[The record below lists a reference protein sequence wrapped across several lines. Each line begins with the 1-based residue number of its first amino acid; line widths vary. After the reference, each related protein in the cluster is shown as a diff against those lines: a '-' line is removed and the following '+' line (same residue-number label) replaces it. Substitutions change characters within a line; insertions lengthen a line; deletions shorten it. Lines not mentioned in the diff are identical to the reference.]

1 MKLRRSSHQVRM
13 DMTPLIDVVFLLLTF
28 FIFALVM
35 MVRADVLD
43 IRLPEIGRG
52 ESASGVE
59 AIVLTLD
66 REGAVFL
73 DGEAVDEADLGD
85 RIASAREARPGA
97 TVMISADERSA
108 SGALIGLADALVAAG
123 ITEFSIAGTP
133 EAGGQGRVSPA
144 ESANPAVP
152 ATEE

>member
-1 MKLRRSSHQVRM
+1 MRRSSHPVRL

-66 REGAVFL
+66 REGAVFV
-73 DGEAVDEADLGD
+73 DGEPVSETDLGS
-85 RIASAREARPGA
+85 RIASMREARPGA
-97 TVMISADERSA
+97 AVMISADERSS
-108 SGALIGLADALVAAG
+108 SGALIGLADALVTAG

-133 EAGGQGRVSPA
+133 EAGGQGVADSPK
-144 ESANPAVP
+144 SANPAGP
-152 ATEE
+152 AGEE